1 MNHEVQANEKP
12 VDGKERAVAQ
22 SSSEKQIT
30 DAQKEVKKAQASV
43 DEKASKKRRLKGL
56 SQG

>member
-1 MNHEVQANEKP
+1 MLTEK
-12 VDGKERAVAQ
+12 AVAQ

-43 DEKASKKRRLKGL
+43 DEKASKEAEAKKDLAKG
-56 SQG
+56 